1 MKEEDEWRSGGV
13 DRSSQGSRR
22 TRNYKDRSV
31 ERWVDLAAMFTYNVG
46 YREQVRKTLLP
57 QLSVIRENRSFI
69 NKSKLKKVS
78 GLFNINLLIL
88 VLF

>member
-1 MKEEDEWRSGGV
+1 
-13 DRSSQGSRR
+13 
-22 TRNYKDRSV
+22 
-31 ERWVDLAAMFTYNVG
+31 MFAYNVG

-69 NKSKLKKVS
+69 NKSKLKKVDR
-78 GLFNINLLIL
+78 LFNINFFIL

>member
-1 MKEEDEWRSGGV
+1 MNGGV
-13 DRSSQGSRR
+13 GAWTGVLRGPGGQGIIR
-22 TRNYKDRSV
+22 TDQLRGGLTG
-31 ERWVDLAAMFTYNVG
+31 WTIFAYNVG

-69 NKSKLKKVS
+69 NKSKLKKVDR
-78 GLFNINLLIL
+78 LFNINLLIL